1 MSIIAA
7 ILESAVLIVFLL
19 TYQIYYSVQ
28 SAKEEAERISDMRKS
43 VHRTMTGSGR
53 MAIAKGRLRGW
64 EAGADGMGT
73 PRINVI
79 PVSPS

>member
-1 MSIIAA
+1 MSIIAVV
-7 ILESAVLIVFLL
+7 LESVVLVLFLL
-19 TYQIYYSVQ
+19 TYHVYYTVQ
-28 SAKEEAERISDMRKS
+28 SAKEEAQRISDMRKS

-53 MAIAKGRLRGW
+53 MSTAKGKLRGW

>member
-1 MSIIAA
+1 MSIVA
-7 ILESAVLIVFLL
+7 AVLELVILTLFLL
-19 TYQIYYSVQ
+19 TYQLYYTVQ
-28 SAKEEAERISDMRKS
+28 SAKEEAQRIADMRKS

-53 MAIAKGRLRGW
+53 RSIAKGRLRGW